1 MTTTQRRP
9 HPLALIILDGWGYR
23 ESKDNNAIVQAKTP
37 HWDHWWQS
45 YPHTLI
51 EGSGHSVGLPEGQMG
66 NSEVGHLTMGAG
78 RTIYQDLTRIDHA
91 IETGDFL
98 KNPTLLHALA
108 LAKKNKKAVH
118 LMGLLSPGGVHSHEK
133 HFHAAIQAVAAVGVP
148 TLYIHPFLDGR
159 DTPPK
164 SALASLKTLEGICEQ
179 YQCGQI
185 ASLIGR
191 YYAMDRDKRFERIQC
206 AFELL
211 VEGKAPYHA
220 SNAEQALL
228 TAYARQETDEFVQAT
243 TISPHAEHPIT
254 IQDGEVV
261 LFMNFRADRARELT
275 QAFIDPDFNGFKR
288 THVPALSSFVSLT
301 EYDVRLKTTI
311 LFPPERLT
319 HLLGSYISEQGLK
332 QLRIAETEKYAHV
345 TFFFNGGIEQPSPG
359 EDRILIPSPKV
370 ATYDHA
376 PEMSAPEITQQLI
389 KAIQSQQYDVIIC
402 NFANADMV
410 GHTGDF
416 AATVQAIET
425 LDTCLGKII
434 KALQAVGGE
443 AIITADHGNAEV
455 MFDENTQ
462 QPHTAHTTDPIP
474 FLYIGQRAALA
485 PNAISKRNET
495 TGTLADIAPT
505 MLFLLNLAKPAEMT
519 GQSLVQM
526 QANQAS

>member
-1 MTTTQRRP
+1 MTMTQYRP
-9 HPLALIILDGWGYR
+9 RPLVLIILDGWGYR
-23 ESKDNNAIVQAKTP
+23 EAKDHNAIAQAKTP
-37 HWDHWWQS
+37 HWDHWWQT
-45 YPHTLI
+45 YPHTLL

-78 RTIYQDLTRIDHA
+78 RTIYQDLTRIDRA
-91 IETGDFL
+91 IETGDFF

-108 LAKKNKKAVH
+108 LAKQTNKAVH

-133 HFHAAIQAVAAVGVP
+133 HFHAAIQAIARMNIS

-164 SALASLKTLEGICEQ
+164 SALASLKLLESICEQ
-179 YQCGQI
+179 YQCGHI

-211 VEGKAPYHA
+211 VDGKAPFHA
-220 SNAEQALL
+220 STAEQALL
-228 TAYARQETDEFVQAT
+228 QAYARQETDEFVQAT
-243 TISPHAEHPIT
+243 TIYANTDRPVT
-254 IQDGEVV
+254 IQDGDVV

-288 THVPALSSFVSLT
+288 ARMPALSSFVSLT

-319 HLLGSYISEQGLK
+319 HLLGGYLSEQGLK

-370 ATYDHA
+370 ATYDKA

-416 AATVQAIET
+416 TATVQAIET
-425 LDTCLGKII
+425 LDTCLGRVV

-455 MFDENTQ
+455 MFDHQTQ

-474 FLYIGQRAALA
+474 FLYIGNRATPVPSAS
-485 PNAISKRNET
+485 PKGNET
-495 TGTLADIAPT
+495 AGTLADVAPT
-505 MLFLLNLAKPAEMT
+505 MLLLLNLTKPSEMT
-519 GQSLVQM
+519 GKALMQM
-526 QANQAS
+526 KRN